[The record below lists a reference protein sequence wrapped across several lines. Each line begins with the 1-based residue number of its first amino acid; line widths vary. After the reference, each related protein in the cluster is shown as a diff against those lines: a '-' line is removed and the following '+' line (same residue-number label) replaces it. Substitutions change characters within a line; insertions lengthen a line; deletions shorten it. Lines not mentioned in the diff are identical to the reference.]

1 MVRALK
7 KLSVIA
13 VAMFLVV
20 STQCSKGPTG
30 PAGPQL
36 TGKMTGFAVLV
47 DANGNQPAAKSSIIV
62 SIDSTTKQA
71 TTDANGYWYI
81 TGVETGTYDLTFSK
95 AGYATTR
102 LVQVQ
107 FTGGAI
113 DSGKDVGTVYLC
125 APPSFSVKTLSK
137 LSTLRSDSTT
147 VHLGVQLT
155 DSTVSGP
162 YSPYRVFLFFGN
174 SSVSSSPSN
183 YQSVATYAMSFHNG
197 VDTTTIK
204 LTPATFAA
212 AGFAAGDSVSVVA
225 YVANVGPNNSSYL
238 DPATGKTIYNNIN
251 STPSNV
257 ISLVVASDTTGPA
270 GNGSIGGTVVLVEAT
285 GAQPPSFN
293 GVMVSIDGTSI
304 NATTNDSGAWTIP
317 NLGAGTYNLTFV
329 KPGYDTSHVVQV
341 VSSGA
346 GLKSVGTTDLCQAP
360 PFSVGDLW
368 QSPSADTRIRLG
380 VKLTDTTVSDI
391 PYRVFLFFGTDS
403 TVSSDPST
411 YRSASITNAMAFQNG
426 VDSTSIIL
434 TAAST
439 SLINYNFLSG
449 DTVYIAAYTANAG
462 TLTSAYTDPVT
473 GRVVYTN
480 INPTE
485 SNVIKVVVP

>member
-1 MVRALK
+1 MVRAIR

-47 DANGNQPAAKSSIIV
+47 DANGNQPASKLSIIV

-81 TGVETGTYDLTFSK
+81 SGVETGTYDLTFSMT
-95 AGYATTR
+95 GYATTR

-125 APPSFSVKTLSK
+125 ATPSFSVKTLSK

-183 YQSVATYAMSFHNG
+183 YQSVSTYAMSFHNG

-238 DPATGKTIYNNIN
+238 DPATGRTIYNNIN
-251 STPSNV
+251 STASNV
-257 ISLVVASDTTGPA
+257 VTLFVGSDTTSPVG
-270 GNGSIGGTVVLVEAT
+270 GSIGGMVALIAAN
-285 GAQPPSFN
+285 GAQPPN
-293 GVMVSIDGTSI
+293 LDGVLVSIDGTSL
-304 NATTNDSGAWTIP
+304 NATTSDSGAWSIQ
-317 NLGAGTYNLTFV
+317 NLGAGTYNLTFF
-329 KPGYDTSHVVQV
+329 KPGYDTAHVVQV
-341 VSSGA
+341 VSTGVNS
-346 GLKSVGTTDLCQAP
+346 KSVGTINLCQAP
-360 PFSVGDLW
+360 SFSVGDLW

-380 VKLTDTTVSDI
+380 VKLTDTTVSDV

-411 YRSASITNAMAFQNG
+411 YRSASINNAMAFQSG

-434 TAAST
+434 TAASA

-462 TLTSAYTDPVT
+462 TLNSAYTDPAT

-480 INPTE
+480 INPAE